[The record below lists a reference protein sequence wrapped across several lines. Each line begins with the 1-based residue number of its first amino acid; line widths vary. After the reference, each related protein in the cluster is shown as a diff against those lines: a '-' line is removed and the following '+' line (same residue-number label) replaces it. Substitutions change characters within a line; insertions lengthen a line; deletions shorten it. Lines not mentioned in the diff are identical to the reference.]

1 MKQNYT
7 YGLSW
12 FNGTFD
18 KNPHET
24 DLAQVFN
31 AITGPMLKGD
41 TEKYRAL
48 KASGYPDPRI
58 KQRMAAVTPAVTCT
72 GGHGADKI
80 TGYTGL
86 SMCDFDHVASP
97 SASMAL
103 LRADSH
109 TLLAYTTLSGSGIR
123 VLFRYETDGTPPD
136 KMTCREYT
144 RAFRAGNEYFAALLG
159 TAYDDK
165 CKNPN
170 RLSVICHD
178 PEAWFNPGAEPFRIA
193 PEPAVPKDRTPRRTH
208 RGAPSMPLG
217 DAVEAARRLLDREG
231 VIYRPGNHNN
241 YVMRM
246 GYYLNR
252 MGVSETEATEWA
264 QTAFGDYGTREAAA
278 TIHSCYR
285 KVGEHG
291 TWLKPAAARHAAGG
305 TKTLRDVRSQHAGK
319 AQKRDM
325 KASDKENFI
334 RQQAD
339 IRHNTVTRRIEIKWN
354 GDANFRNI
362 TDRDE
367 NTLWLMMDDNG
378 FVTSPKEIHNI
389 IASNHTPSVN
399 PFAVFFDTLG
409 PWDGET
415 DYIAR
420 LAGHVHIT
428 CANPLAKDDAQRRF
442 VYMFRMWLTGMVA
455 SLLSDTA
462 VNHEVLALIGEQ
474 GIYKST
480 FFERLLPPELR
491 IYFNE
496 RGSNNMTDKDSVL
509 AVSQYA
515 MICLSEI
522 DCMNRKE
529 LNSLKTL
536 TTMQRTNERA
546 PYDRYPEER
555 KRIASFCATGN
566 NREFLSDD
574 TGNRR
579 WMAFEVEAIDNPRQI
594 DYCYEGLYAQ
604 ALHQWKNG
612 FRFWMTDEENRELT
626 SQNRWFEAPNVTIDL
641 IMKYF
646 RKPRPHETA
655 ELVTTGEVVERI
667 TCNYRGKINGTKVGV
682 AMRRL
687 DVEKVRLRDRTFYKL
702 ISLTPDEYNRKRYD
716 DGGDGTDSGGTTADA
731 PF

>member
-1 MKQNYT
+1 MKLT
-7 YGLSW
+7 STTTPDMSF

-18 KNPHET
+18 TSPR
-24 DLAQVFN
+24 DISIAQVFDL
-31 AITGPMLKGD
+31 ITGSSLKSD
-41 TEKYRAL
+41 TEKHRAL
-48 KASGYPDPRI
+48 HAIGQDDPAI
-58 KQRMAAVTPAVTCT
+58 KKRMAAVTPAVTCR

-80 TGYTGL
+80 TGYTGMSL
-86 SMCDFDHVASP
+86 CDFDHVSSP
-97 SASMAL
+97 QECMTL
-103 LRADSH
+103 LRADPH
-109 TLLAYTTLSGSGIR
+109 VLGAYVTISGHGIR
-123 VLFRYETDGTPPD
+123 VFFLYDIEGTPLS
-136 KMTCREYT
+136 KMAPRAYE
-144 RAFRAGNEYFAALLG
+144 RAFRYGNQYFARLLG
-159 TAYDDK
+159 EAFDEQ

-178 PEAWFNPGAEPFRIA
+178 PGAWLNPGAEPFCL
-193 PEPAVPKDRTPRRTH
+193 PAEKKPVQAKAAGLHAQQQAMTTDEAVSTVEDILSRKGIVYAEGGRNNYIMQAGYMLNKMGVA
-208 RGAPSMPLG
+208 RGEAERW
-217 DAVEAARRLLDREG
+217 AAARFADYGEKDTLG
-231 VIYRPGNHNN
+231 VIRACYKN
-241 YVMRM
+241 
-246 GYYLNR
+246 
-252 MGVSETEATEWA
+252 
-264 QTAFGDYGTREAAA
+264 TA
-278 TIHSCYR
+278 
-285 KVGEHG
+285 EHG
-291 TWLKPAAARHAAGG
+291 TWQKAAPARHNERTGR
-305 TKTLRDVRSQHAGK
+305 TLRDVRAGHGK
-319 AQKRDM
+319 APCPK
-325 KASDKENFI
+325 KATVAEKENFI
-334 RQQAD
+334 KTYADVRQ
-339 IRHNTVTRRIEIKWN
+339 NSVTRRIEIRWK
-354 GDANFRNI
+354 GDRLFRNI

-367 NTLWLMMDDNG
+367 NTLWLMMDEHG
-378 FVTSPKEIHNI
+378 FATSPKEIHNI

-399 PFAVFFDTLG
+399 PFAVFFNTLG

-420 LAGHVHIT
+420 LASHVHIT
-428 CANPLAKDDAQRRF
+428 CANPLAKDDAQKRF
-442 VYMFRMWLTGMVA
+442 AYMFRMWMTGMVA

-462 VNHEVLALIGEQ
+462 INHEVLALIGEQ

-491 IYFNE
+491 MYFNE

-509 AVSQYA
+509 TVSQYA
-515 MICLSEI
+515 VICLSEI

-529 LNSLKTL
+529 LNALKTL

-566 NREFLSDD
+566 NREFLNDD

-604 ALHQWKNG
+604 ALYLWKNG

-626 SQNRWFEAPNVTIDL
+626 LQNRWFEAPNVTIDL
-641 IMKYF
+641 ITKYF
-646 RKPRPHETA
+646 RKPLPHETA

-667 TCNYRGKINGTKVGV
+667 TCNYRGKINGPKVGV

-687 DVEKVRLRDRTFYKL
+687 NVEKVRLRDRTFYKL

-716 DGGDGTDSGGTTADA
+716 DGGDGTDGSDDT